1 MPNTNITG
9 LPRTGLADTNV
20 IRMTKKAVQ
29 TALTDPI
36 LLAFR
41 KNDQSFNRELTMSFE
56 RGAIAN
62 VQVAPKLT
70 AAISSD
76 VADTVDFQD
85 GSFSQVPVSL
95 DYVAVTGW
103 TNRQIQ
109 NVISDLDVAMELGE
123 SAGIALIEAMYERVI
138 SMFVNNSYV
147 GADQKLGTVGT
158 PINEGVLAR
167 IRTVME
173 IQHGV
178 SRNEVV
184 HLIVN
189 PYAYETLAQLPRFT
203 QSDTIGD
210 GNTIRRG
217 ILDMVHGIKIYSDRA
232 FSDNGGNSQ
241 SVSGSQGAVGVAFT
255 NEAFVLP
262 TRRLGIMNPALQ
274 YETNLQGISALYTS
288 DYTNSTV
295 GGLVAKNKLEILF
308 GLQALAKR
316 RKDTGAINGLVYP
329 ILGGL

>member
-1 MPNTNITG
+1 MPNTNVTG

-36 LLAFR
+36 LLQFM

-56 RGAIAN
+56 RGAVAN

-76 VADTVDFQD
+76 VSDTVDFQD

-95 DYVAVTGW
+95 DYIANVGW

-109 NVISDLDVAMELGE
+109 NAISDLDVAMELGE

-147 GADQKLGTVGT
+147 GADQKLGSVGT
-158 PINEGVLAR
+158 PINEEVLGR

-173 IQHGV
+173 LQHGV
-178 SRNEVV
+178 SRNQIIN
-184 HLIVN
+184 LIVN
-189 PYAYETLAQLPRFT
+189 PYAYEVLSQLPRFT
-203 QSDTIGD
+203 QADTIGD
-210 GNTIRRG
+210 GNTIRSG
-217 ILDMVHGIKIYSDRA
+217 ILSTVHGIKIYSDRA
-232 FSDNGGNSQ
+232 FADNGGNSQ
-241 SVSGSQGAVGVAFT
+241 SVSGSQGAIGVAFT
-255 NEAFVLP
+255 DEAFVLP

-274 YETNLQGISALYTS
+274 YEVNLQGIAALYSS
-288 DYTNSTV
+288 DYTNNTV
-295 GGLVAKNKLEILF
+295 GGLVAKNKMEILF

-316 RKDTGAINGLVYP
+316 RKDTGAINGTIYP